1 MARKVSIQVTDDVY
15 ELLFSDKF
23 GSDGDTADE
32 RLSRAL
38 DMAEE
43 FVLRCGGT
51 CCGPDVGHCA
61 CPCHR
66 VLANRLRR

>member
-1 MARKVSIQVTDDVY
+1 MNSCYLD
-15 ELLFSDKF
+15 EF

-38 DMAEE
+38 DRVEE
-43 FVLRCGGT
+43 GLSRCGGT

-61 CPCHR
+61 CICHLFPGIR
-66 VLANRLRR
+66 MPRSRPIPTGRRFIGH